1 MSASTFTAALDA
13 VTAVVEEFGGA
24 VTYTRKSGEVVAIAK
39 AAFDSAFQ
47 EVSVDGDGHPVM
59 TVSPTLYLR
68 LSDLGGVMPAKNDRF
83 AVGGITYVVQT
94 VEIDGAGGATCKA
107 VRA

>member
-1 MSASTFTAALDA
+1 MGTSTFSAAADI

-24 VTYTRKSGEVVAIAK
+24 VTYTRKSGEVVAIPK

-47 EVSVDGDGHPVM
+47 EVSVDSDGHPVM

-68 LSDLGGVMPAKNDRF
+68 LSDLGGVMPSKNDRF
-83 AVGGITYVVQT
+83 AVGGVTHVVQS
-94 VEIDGAGGATCKA
+94 VELDGAGGATCKA